1 MYKEVFLLQ
10 LELVAE
16 IVT

>member
-10 LELVAE
+10 LEPITE
-16 IVT
+16 TVT